1 MAMISQIRRMV
12 RDEPG
17 SVRGR
22 VSAMYLG
29 LAVFNLGAW
38 AWALAAFR
46 GHAAL
51 MATALLAYSL
61 GLRHAVDADHIA
73 AIDNVTR
80 KLMQQGKRPVGV
92 GLMFSLGHSTVVVVG
107 SMAMA
112 AAALGLAHR
121 MDWVRATGAVVGTAV
136 SSGFLLAIAAVN
148 LVVLRGVWRTFV
160 RVRSG
165 GAYVEEDLDLL
176 LGGGGLLARIFRPM
190 FRMINRSWQM
200 YPLGLLFGLGF
211 DTATEIG
218 VLGIAAAEASK
229 GLPMAAILVFPML
242 FTAGMSLVD
251 TTDNVLMVGAYGWA
265 SVQPMR
271 KLYYNLTVTAIS
283 AAVALAVGGVEALG
297 LVPARGAFWNAVR
310 AVNANLGLV
319 GYGIIALFVAV
330 WAAAAGIYK
339 WRRMDALEP
348 EQIES

>member
-1 MAMISQIRRMV
+1 MVSLIRRIV
-12 RDEPG
+12 RNKPG
-17 SVRGR
+17 GAGGSL
-22 VSAMYLG
+22 SAMYLG
-29 LAVFNLGAW
+29 LAAFNAAAW
-38 AWALAAFR
+38 AWALVAFR
-46 GHAAL
+46 GHPAL
-51 MATALLAYSL
+51 MGTALLAYSL

-80 KLMQQGKRPVGV
+80 KLMGQGKRPIGV

-112 AAALGLAHR
+112 GAALRLAHR
-121 MDWVRATGAVVGTAV
+121 MDWVRAPGAVVGTAV

-176 LGGGGLLARIFRPM
+176 LSGRGLLARIFRPM
-190 FRMINRSWQM
+190 FRMIDRSWQM

-218 VLGIAAAEASK
+218 VLGIAAAEASR
-229 GLPMAAILVFPML
+229 GLPMGAILVFPML
-242 FTAGMSLVD
+242 FAAGMSLVD

-265 SVQPMR
+265 SVRPVR
-271 KLYYNLTVTAIS
+271 KLYYNLAVTGMS

-297 LVPARGAFWNAVR
+297 LVPAKGALWSAVH
-310 AVNANLGLV
+310 AVNQNLGLV
-319 GYGIIALFVAV
+319 GYGIIALFAV
-330 WAAAAGIYK
+330 MWASAVVICK
-339 WRRMDALEP
+339 WRRIDPLEA

>member
-1 MAMISQIRRMV
+1 MAMISQVRRMV
-12 RDEPG
+12 RGEPG

-148 LVVLRGVWRTFV
+148 LVVLRGVWRTFL
-160 RVRSG
+160 RVRNG

-176 LGGGGLLARIFRPM
+176 LGGGGLLARIFHPM
-190 FRMINRSWQM
+190 FRMIDRSWQM

-218 VLGIAAAEASK
+218 VLGIAAAEASR
-229 GLPMAAILVFPML
+229 GLPIGAILVFPML
-242 FTAGMSLVD
+242 FAAGMSLVD

-310 AVNANLGLV
+310 AVNANLGLD

-330 WAAAAGIYK
+330 WAAAAGICR